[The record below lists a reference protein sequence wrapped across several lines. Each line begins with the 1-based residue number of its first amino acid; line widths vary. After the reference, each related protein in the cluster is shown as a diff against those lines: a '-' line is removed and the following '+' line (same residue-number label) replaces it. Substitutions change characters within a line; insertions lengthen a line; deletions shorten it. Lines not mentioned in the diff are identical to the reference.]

1 MSTTRFNPLITNS
14 TAVRSFALLSKGM
27 ISLMTLRLQQDIL
40 DSQEQCSRERA
51 NANRYKFL
59 VYEGNHTFWPVP
71 FNLCEDFLNS
81 HIVKFVKNPHSDHDC
96 GRFSLGHADD
106 ISCKTGTGAKTTGA
120 RPPGANTLEGRP
132 FEPRPP
138 GGHDHRHGVSHNMGN
153 RLNPEHMKYPP
164 NFNQTQNFLSPNIP
178 RPVNPRNEP
187 STFRRRMS
195 SSWEKHRKNLEKKK
209 TLFSITFCNLGKE
222 AEAARHSECTTGC
235 ITQAQIMEKE
245 LLLSMRLVIT
255 HLLDQPKIAY
265 YLIESNVQRGW
276 FIDGC
281 VDIEGNHAG
290 LEQCCDT
297 DNTKKGSGIASFT
310 KNPARSPAK
319 SPRGFKQS
327 LAKRNSRVNIPER
340 RLSWKAAKKNGSL
353 GLNGLTVCIRPMEI
367 DNLFTILA
375 RLSKLTKD
383 DELMCTLED
392 FFDSYGETVL
402 HKQFGNH
409 HYATPLHI
417 ICQYHNI
424 NLLERCVNRL
434 KNCPFDQDGN
444 HPFHYIGKM
453 KKERLNP
460 EVMKRLAMY
469 AVAFNCSQF
478 LTKIQCTTK
487 LKRYTRFFQ
496 MCRFNLPVQLAGS
509 TCMFNFTTSTNLKG

>member
-1 MSTTRFNPLITNS
+1 
-14 TAVRSFALLSKGM
+14 M

-71 FNLCEDFLNS
+71 FNLCEEFLNS
-81 HIVKFVKNPHSDHDC
+81 HIVKFVKNPHPEHNC
-96 GRFSLGHADD
+96 GGFNPHSP
-106 ISCKTGTGAKTTGA
+106 KTGTRPPIARPSA
-120 RPPGANTLEGRP
+120 VRPPGTRP
-132 FEPRPP
+132 PEPRPP
-138 GGHDHRHGVSHNMGN
+138 GAHDHRHGVSHNTGNQFGN
-153 RLNPEHMKYPP
+153 RLNPENMKYHP
-164 NFNQTQNFLSPNIP
+164 NFNQTPNFLSPNVS
-178 RPVNPRNEP
+178 RPVSPQNEP

-195 SSWEKHRKNLEKKK
+195 LSFDKHRKNLEKKK

-222 AEAARHSECTTGC
+222 AEAARHSECFSTGC
-235 ITQAQIMEKE
+235 SSQVQVMEKE

-265 YLIESNVQRGW
+265 YLIESNIQRGW
-276 FIDGC
+276 LIDGC
-281 VDIEGNHAG
+281 VDIEGNHADSVDP
-290 LEQCCDT
+290 CCEST
-297 DNTKKGSGIASFT
+297 DNGRRGSGFGSFT
-310 KNPARSPAK
+310 KSPAKSPGK
-319 SPRGFKQS
+319 SPRGFKQA
-327 LAKRNSRVNIPER
+327 LGRRNSRVNIPER
-340 RLSWKAAKKNGSL
+340 RLSWKANKKNGDL
-353 GLNGLTVCIRPMEI
+353 GLNGVTVCIRPMEI

-460 EVMKRLAMY
+460 EIMKRLAMY

-478 LTKIQCTTK
+478 LTKIQCTT
-487 LKRYTRFFQ
+487 R
-496 MCRFNLPVQLAGS
+496 
-509 TCMFNFTTSTNLKG
+509 